1 MHAHRPAHLG
11 HDSARGVS
19 LVEIMVSLALGLVLV
34 TGVLSLYRSTHLTFR
49 NHESL
54 ARLQESGRFALELMT
69 REIREAGLTPC
80 GSPLTANLLVSP
92 AGAATPW
99 WADTAAGFLRG
110 GESSSQGLVATGN
123 AAGDHVAN
131 TDSLL
136 LLRTASDENT
146 LTTVLM
152 HDVATQTLTLRAPMP
167 IRARDIVVMCDDRS
181 SALWQVDTANANP
194 ATLTYTAAPLNCAT
208 ALGRVD
214 ARCQSAVDKTFME
227 GAFVAPWDPG
237 LWYVGNNSSGQ
248 PSLYRA
254 EVVQPAAGAASPA
267 LITRGVEKVP
277 GVYDLQI
284 DYLTRDRANGGA
296 LAAQWETANVLAAN
310 WADPK
315 LEVAAVRITLSVE
328 GEPPPGANAPRI
340 QRQFRTVVA
349 LRNREP

>member
-1 MHAHRPAHLG
+1 MRARRPIHFGRHRV
-11 HDSARGVS
+11 RGVS

-34 TGVLSLYRSTHLTFR
+34 TGVLSLYRSTHLSFR
-49 NHESL
+49 HHESL

-80 GSPLTANLLVSP
+80 GSPLTANLLVAA

-110 GESSSQGLVATGN
+110 GENSGQGVVVSGDD
-123 AAGDHVAN
+123 AGDHVAN

-136 LLRTASDENT
+136 LLRTANAEDA
-146 LTTVLM
+146 LATVLT
-152 HDVATQTLTLRAPMP
+152 HDVATQTLTLRAPAP
-167 IRARDIVVMCDDRS
+167 LRARDIVVLCDDRS
-181 SALWQVDTANANP
+181 SALWQVDMANVNP

-227 GAFVAPWDPG
+227 GALVAPWDPG
-237 LWYVGNNSSGQ
+237 LWYVGNNNSGQ
-248 PSLYRA
+248 RSLYRA
-254 EVVQPAAGAASPA
+254 EVIQPAAGAASPA

-284 DYLTRDRANGGA
+284 DYLTRDRTNGGA
-296 LAAQWETANVLAAN
+296 LAAQWQKANDLGAN
-310 WADPK
+310 WADPT
-315 LEVAAVRITLSVE
+315 LEVTAVRITLTLQ
-328 GEPPPGANAPRI
+328 GERMPGANARSI
-340 QRQFRTVVA
+340 QRTFRSLVA

>member
-1 MHAHRPAHLG
+1 MRAHRPAHP
-11 HDSARGVS
+11 HCHRARGVS

-54 ARLQESGRFALELMT
+54 ARLQENGRFALELMT

-80 GSPLTANLLVSP
+80 GSPLTANLLVSR
-92 AGAATPW
+92 GATPTAW

-110 GESSSQGLVATGN
+110 GEGSSQGVIPAGN
-123 AAGDHVAN
+123 TAGDYAAN

-136 LLRTASDENT
+136 LLRTANAEDA
-146 LTTVLM
+146 LTTVLT
-152 HDVATQTLTLRAPMP
+152 HDVAAQTLTLRAPAP
-167 IRARDIVVMCDDRS
+167 IRARDIVVLCDDRS
-181 SALWQVDTANANP
+181 SALWQVNTASANP
-194 ATLTYTAAPLNCAT
+194 ATLTYAATGLNCGT
-208 ALGRVD
+208 AMGRVD
-214 ARCQSAVDKTFME
+214 AQCQSAVDKTFGA

-237 LWYVGNNSSGQ
+237 LWYVGNNGSGQ
-248 PSLYRA
+248 RSLYRA
-254 EVVQPAAGAASPA
+254 EVIQPAAGAASPA

-296 LAAQWETANVLAAN
+296 LAAHWEKAPVLAAK
-310 WADPK
+310 WADPT
-315 LEVAAVRITLSVE
+315 LEVAAVRITLTLQ
-328 GEPPPGANAPRI
+328 GEPLPGANAPGI
-340 QRQFRTVVA
+340 QRQFRTLVA

>member
-1 MHAHRPAHLG
+1 MRPHRPAPT
-11 HDSARGVS
+11 SAHPVRGVS

-34 TGVLSLYRSTHLTFR
+34 GGVLSLYLSTHLTFR
-49 NHESL
+49 SHESL
-54 ARLQESGRFALELMT
+54 ARLQESGRFALELIT

-80 GSPLTANLLVSP
+80 GSPLTANLLVSTD
-92 AGAATPW
+92 ATPTAW

-110 GESSSQGLVATGN
+110 GSDGQSVVTTSVS
-123 AAGDHVAN
+123 AGDHVDS

-136 LLRTASDENT
+136 LLRTANDEDT
-146 LTTVLM
+146 LAKVLT
-152 HDVATQTLTLRAPMP
+152 HDVASKTLTLRAPP
-167 IRARDIVVMCDDRS
+167 RVGARDIVVMCDDRS
-181 SALWQVDTANANP
+181 SALWQVDTASAKS
-194 ATLTYTAAPLNCAT
+194 ATLTYAATGLNCGT

-214 ARCQSAVDKTFME
+214 AKCQSAVDKTFAA
-227 GAFVAPWDPG
+227 GALVAPWDPG

-248 PSLYRA
+248 RSLYRA

-284 DYLTRDRANGGA
+284 DYLTRDRDNGGA
-296 LAAQWETANVLAAN
+296 LADQWQKAGVLAGK

-315 LEVAAVRITLSVE
+315 LEVAAVRITLTLR
-328 GEPPPGANAPRI
+328 GEPLPGANASTI
-340 QRQFRTVVA
+340 DRQFRTVVA

>member
-1 MHAHRPAHLG
+1 MRAHRPIHFG
-11 HDSARGVS
+11 RHRARGVS

-54 ARLQESGRFALELMT
+54 ARLQENGRFALELMT

-80 GSPLTANLLVSP
+80 GSPLTANLLVSR
-92 AGAATPW
+92 GATPTAW

-110 GESSSQGLVATGN
+110 GESSGQGVVATSKS
-123 AAGDHVAN
+123 AGDHVDG

-136 LLRTASDENT
+136 LLRTTNDEDA
-146 LTTVLM
+146 LTSVLT

-194 ATLTYTAAPLNCAT
+194 ATLTYAAKGLNCGT

-214 ARCQSAVDKTFME
+214 AQCQSAVDKTFAA
-227 GAFVAPWDPG
+227 GALVAPWAPG

-248 PSLYRA
+248 RSLYRA
-254 EVVQPAAGAASPA
+254 EAVQPAASAASPA

-296 LAAQWETANVLAAN
+296 LAAQWKKADVLAAK
-310 WADPK
+310 WADPT
-315 LEVAAVRITLSVE
+315 LEVAAVRITLTLQ
-328 GEPPPGANAPRI
+328 GETLPGANALSI
-340 QRQFRTVVA
+340 QRTFRSLVA